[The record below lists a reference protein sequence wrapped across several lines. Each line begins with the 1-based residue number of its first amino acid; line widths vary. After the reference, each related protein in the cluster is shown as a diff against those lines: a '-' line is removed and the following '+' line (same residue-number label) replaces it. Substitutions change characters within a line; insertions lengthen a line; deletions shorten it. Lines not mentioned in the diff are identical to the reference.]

1 MESNQSK
8 KRKSIVKGQ
17 SLNNTNKSENNK
29 KETSLYEINTEFD
42 ESISFSHYC
51 SLYRKFGVDKQKP
64 KIDYIPFIMTVE
76 FTYSYTEELRSS
88 KEVDKQSIDTITS
101 YIKKFSN
108 SRDEKYNKTFLE
120 NIKTFSEIIGIEKTS
135 NLLIPALARI
145 VDDSFVMKNQ
155 FLKVLLPFIDYLC
168 SNGDEGVKILK
179 NNMMNI
185 IQELYQPRNKRDI
198 ECYKNE
204 DYQNLLFK
212 NFIKIAK
219 ALIPKD
225 KDKQI
230 LSLILSYG
238 YEDDKNSKKLGDDHV
253 VLCVKLISELTEIY
267 GKDCTENYL
276 LPQLIYF
283 ADDKKEKVKKEVLL
297 ALPNIC
303 DVVSFE
309 VISTKIYDLIKKVS
323 NVIKPSWILKK
334 IIVDVLAKIIKIFK
348 YKSAEDDNEN
358 NKNKSAKKFV
368 QLIEKLLNDKEKY
381 VRYNILEKIGPIIEP
396 LNKEELSIELLNF
409 YKKSVKDYYDNKK
422 KKLPSGMTV
431 GNNIK
436 KKSMDNN
443 DVTNSFV
450 VLNNKEDNEIEE
462 IKKKLSDENMGYY
475 FVYNFPAIL
484 YCYGSEHWPD
494 LKPIYI
500 DFCFEEDT
508 KIRRSIVVSFHEIS
522 KIIGQEITENELLP
536 IYDTFLNS
544 NDKIEKN
551 LSIRYLPKILM
562 HVSKEKKKRY
572 FKYLEAASIFIDN
585 IGSKVRNFNF
595 TNWKNKLDV
604 IEGILCYY
612 NLYENDIIYKSIFPQ
627 CITFCLD
634 DIYKV
639 RKTSSKV
646 LATLI
651 DYLYNVNYKKEQ
663 LFKIIESFALH
674 KKFHQRINFIKMCKI
689 FLKNKKLYEEIVKK
703 LLNEIIEHEKIKDV
717 KICLS
722 KVLKRIIEN
731 DKEILFKDQSIHRIC
746 YKLKQENLTIIN
758 EIFNNV
764 NIKYNN
770 IEIEDKNK
778 KINDNKEKYF
788 TGDDKFFLE
797 EFKIELEK
805 KQKVFFLDRSNKKLI
820 VAKKRENNEQ
830 KKEDNNN
837 KTNNTD
843 TNTNTNKINEEKKED
858 NQSNNDTNNTNKD
871 TEKSESKN
879 EIKENEKNSNVA
891 EEKTNEGEEKNKSKD
906 EDNKADSESKEKS
919 EENGDKEKGKD
930 DGEKKEETNT
940 INQESEKEE
949 NKDK

>member
-8 KRKSIVKGQ
+8 KRKSVVKGQ
-17 SLNNTNKSENNK
+17 SHNNTNKSENNK

-76 FTYSYTEELRSS
+76 FTYSYTEELRAS
-88 KEVDKQSIDTITS
+88 KEVDKQSIETITG

-185 IQELYQPRNKRDI
+185 IQELYHPRNKRDI

-309 VISTKIYDLIKKVS
+309 VIRTKIYDLIKKVS
-323 NVIKPSWILKK
+323 NVINPSWILKK

-348 YKSAEDDNEN
+348 YKSGEDDNED

-368 QLIEKLLNDKEKY
+368 QLIEKLINDKEKY

-396 LNKEELSIELLNF
+396 LNKEELSIELLKF
-409 YKKSVKDYYDNKK
+409 YKNSVKEYYDKKK

-443 DVTNSFV
+443 DATNSFV

-562 HVSKEKKKRY
+562 QVSKEKKKRY

-595 TNWKNKLDV
+595 INWKNKLDV

-646 LATLI
+646 LASLI

-674 KKFHQRINFIKMCKI
+674 KKFHQRINFVKMCKI
-689 FLKNKKLYEEIVKK
+689 FLRNKKLYEEIVKK
-703 LLNEIIEHEKIKDV
+703 LLNELIEHEKIKDV

-722 KVLKRIIEN
+722 KVLKKIIEN
-731 DKEILFKDQSIHRIC
+731 DKEVLFKDQNIHRIC

-764 NIKYNN
+764 NIKYNS

-778 KINDNKEKYF
+778 VKDDKEKYF
-788 TGDDKFFLE
+788 KGDNKFFLE

-805 KQKVFFLDRSNKKLI
+805 KQNVFFLDRSSKKLI
-820 VAKKRENNEQ
+820 VAKKKENNEP
-830 KKEDNNN
+830 KKEDNN

-843 TNTNTNKINEEKKED
+843 TNTNINKANEEKKED
-858 NQSNNDTNNTNKD
+858 KQTNNDTNKNDKN
-871 TEKSESKN
+871 TEKTETKN
-879 EIKENEKNSNVA
+879 EIKENENNSNDA

-906 EDNKADSESKEKS
+906 EDNKENNESKEKS
-919 EENGDKEKGKD
+919 EENGDKEKDKD
-930 DGEKKEETNT
+930 DGGKKEETDT
-940 INQESEKEE
+940 IKQESEKDE